1 MATTRDEDTSSR
13 LARGYVAC
21 YPVGNG
27 DNRQIRR
34 TGWTGDGTNVV
45 GLLPHTYMYMWMV
58 SDMTRSPTAM
68 SPEEDDNVISDD
80 LRAFAWAKIGPGVAE
95 VEADKGA
102 GRKGATSKSLVQ
114 AQTRKVYV

>member
-1 MATTRDEDTSSR
+1 
-13 LARGYVAC
+13 
-21 YPVGNG
+21 
-27 DNRQIRR
+27 
-34 TGWTGDGTNVV
+34 
-45 GLLPHTYMYMWMV
+45 
-58 SDMTRSPTAM
+58 M

-114 AQTRKVYV
+114 AQTRKVHV